1 MRMWTQSLTS
11 HLLRRFVSSLC
22 LPGEAQPRGKAM
34 DEGGAGPSE
43 TSKELV
49 TEQSLRKTMCEHW
62 RVHPKDI
69 VCILSN
75 FTFIVKGQTLCEGCW
90 VPLSQCHQ
98 NCYTQQ
104 GPLLINPLCSDTA
117 AHGRDDWNA
126 ALLKERAHRS
136 CNSPLTFKLGFPRFI
151 MKLILHLL
159 LIYFKETRGTRYY
172 LWIVP

>member
-1 MRMWTQSLTS
+1 MLAWRGAAARQSHGQMRSRAKWDQKRVGNRTI
-11 HLLRRFVSSLC
+11 
-22 LPGEAQPRGKAM
+22 
-34 DEGGAGPSE
+34 
-43 TSKELV
+43 TSKDHVWALKNKKKP
-49 TEQSLRKTMCEHW
+49 LGAW
-62 RVHPKDI
+62 VHPKDT

-75 FTFIVKGQTLCEGCW
+75 FTFIVKGQTVCEGCW

-104 GPLLINPLCSDTA
+104 GPLLINPLCSDT